1 MKRFVG
7 YVIDKAIKAIPRKK
21 KVSPTIKSVKPTK
34 DIKGS
39 IKRTKRDAFSKNVDD
54 LMKAEKKVREGKK
67 MMKEGQK
74 LRKQMTGTG
83 RAFQFKNLKS
93 YHAAEPGDMDKFKGS
108 MKKEKTKKFKTVKQ
122 MEKDERRKR
131 EKEPFMGGGMAG
143 RRFGFSEGKL
153 AVTPREKQL
162 AAQYGDKK
170 RITRGDVITA
180 AKSKSGK
187 RMQASVGGGAGQ
199 TSREKILFQLN
210 KNIKN
215 VKEKMGGRK
224 ITRSQEDKL
233 RDIIK
238 KRKKP

>member
-34 DIKGS
+34 DINGS

-108 MKKEKTKKFKTVKQ
+108 MKKEKTKKFKTAKQ

-143 RRFGFSEGKL
+143 RRMGYQAGSKKGKVPTTPKEKAFGMLS
-153 AVTPREKQL
+153 V
-162 AAQYGDKK
+162 KK
-170 RITRGDVITA
+170 GLDN
-180 AKSKSGK
+180 
-187 RMQASVGGGAGQ
+187 
-199 TSREKILFQLN
+199 N
-210 KNIKN
+210 KNITFTDKIAGAT
-215 VKEKMGGRK
+215 GG
-224 ITRSQEDKL
+224 
-233 RDIIK
+233 K
-238 KRKKP
+238 KTKKA